1 MIRCIT
7 SIILACFLLTGCAT
21 TSGFGDPGTEPGFFK
36 VVSLGGGPACEAR
49 DLDGGAPDLLDRW
62 IYLSRQRAAGTIT
75 EEERLEG
82 LQLQQSQRCTYL
94 RGWVEGTVLQ
104 IDIPYFLI
112 DYCRPGNPCVRVIQR
127 PLGFIKD

>member
-7 SIILACFLLTGCAT
+7 SIILACFLLTSCAT
-21 TSGFGDPGTEPGFFK
+21 TPKFGEPGTVPGFFK
-36 VVSLGGGPACEAR
+36 VVSVRGGAACEAR
-49 DLDGGAPDLLDRW
+49 DLDGGGPDLLDRW
-62 IYLSRQRAAGTIT
+62 IYLGRKLLAGTLT

-94 RGWVEGTVLQ
+94 RGWVEGVVLQ

-127 PLGFIKD
+127 PLGFIKN